1 MTGEHLG
8 ETVRVAVGRL
18 AVTRL
23 YDLAYAIDLDRI
35 ERDVRTS
42 ATRLTLS
49 RASPKAI
56 FYARPPVE
64 LTLGRK
70 PLSLGAGEVDVDVTA
85 RVYDFGAARLS
96 YALPV
101 ASMPW
106 SEFVARVDELEAV
119 LSRPSPWEEDLGR
132 VRELM
137 GPALTRPAGPG
148 LGVDYVFATIRR
160 FDPPLGGE
168 DVLRRLDLV
177 PILTGDTSALA
188 EAARRDVLRHA
199 YSYYT
204 SDLVVIGSSRA
215 LILEPGGEPDVAD
228 ILGVAHAQLLEL
240 RYYNDRLD
248 AELPLMYDRIE
259 EARRALAGLARRRYA
274 SLARTLHMLVAE
286 VTEVSERIDNA
297 LVVTEDVYLAKVY
310 GAALQQHRVQ
320 DWSTAVD
327 RKLAIIRDTYTAL
340 YDEATSARAEYLE
353 IAIVVL
359 ILFEI
364 VMAFVL

>member
-1 MTGEHLG
+1 
-8 ETVRVAVGRL
+8 
-18 AVTRL
+18 VTRL
-23 YDLAYAIDLDRI
+23 HDLAYGIDLDRI
-35 ERDVRTS
+35 ERDVRAS

-64 LTLGRK
+64 LALGTTT
-70 PLSLGAGEVDVDVTA
+70 LSLGAAEVEVDVTA
-85 RVYDFGAARLS
+85 RIYHFGAARLS
-96 YALPV
+96 YA
-101 ASMPW
+101 MPITSIAW
-106 SEFVARVDELEAV
+106 REFVARVDDIEAM
-119 LSRPSPWEEDLGR
+119 LARRSPWEEDLGR
-132 VRELM
+132 VRELV
-137 GPALTRPAGPG
+137 GPALTRPTEPG
-148 LGVDYVFATIRR
+148 VGVDYVFATVRR
-160 FDPPLGGE
+160 FDPTLGGD

-177 PILTGDTSALA
+177 PILTGDTAALA
-188 EAARRDVLRHA
+188 EAARSDVLRHA
-199 YSYYT
+199 YSYYA

-240 RYYNDRLD
+240 RYYNDLLD

-259 EARRALAGLARRRYA
+259 AARRALAGLARRRYA
-274 SLARTLHMLVAE
+274 SLARTLHTLVAE

-327 RKLAIIRDTYTAL
+327 RKLAIIRDAYTAL